1 MQSARSEALRDSRN
15 AYFEMAGAD
24 RKQVHEADRRGG
36 CGVKVKAPARA
47 GAFH

>member
-1 MQSARSEALRDSRN
+1 MRSAPSEAQRDSPN

-24 RKQVHEADRRGG
+24 RQEVHEADRRGG
-36 CGVKVKAPARA
+36 NGLKVKAPARA